1 MLPIT
6 ATTLPTGRFFSS
18 FHNASR
24 LSLCPVVIQPS
35 HVDETPSAPQRL
47 LLVGKQGD
55 CPPRPS
61 TNVQFCRVLLNR
73 PSLIGTAHINDR
85 RLVIIEGFN
94 MSHGIK
100 SYLRMHRSSAT
111 DEEVEEE
118 DVLLCRKCEPNHLAP
133 RNQPSSCCN
142 CQYFPSI
149 AIINTDEL
157 EATKFSSLTPCPT
170 STEIHPLFHRI
181 ATRHPLIMIL
191 T

>member
-1 MLPIT
+1 M
-6 ATTLPTGRFFSS
+6 
-18 FHNASR
+18 
-24 LSLCPVVIQPS
+24 IQPS

-73 PSLIGTAHINDR
+73 PSLIGTAHINVR

-94 MSHGIK
+94 ISHGIK

-111 DEEVEEE
+111 TGYDEEVEEE

-149 AIINTDEL
+149 AII
-157 EATKFSSLTPCPT
+157 TPMSWKQRSFLPRLHVPHQQRSILC
-170 STEIHPLFHRI
+170 STELQHD
-181 ATRHPLIMIL
+181 HPLIMIL